1 MTNNHSAGQH
11 NSRPILCAEHFIDP
25 TQAKM
30 FDKGKNYNN
39 DYCYGLFFASLSYDN
54 EGTLFDICPLL
65 PTMRPISQYKK
76 MGKSLC
82 KVQPNNIPTS
92 SLYGHEFFAQILY
105 IQRNVNGLHEL
116 HYLTHITNGHCDSQK
131 KITTTQ
137 NGMAHII
144 FTCMGW
150 AHGRALS
157 LFKGWVNGS
166 HNQDLIFI
174 EHGQNPINS
183 RQKNFNGLI
192 SQQKALAHI
201 LYA

>member
-1 MTNNHSAGQH
+1 M
-11 NSRPILCAEHFIDP
+11 
-25 TQAKM
+25 
-30 FDKGKNYNN
+30 
-39 DYCYGLFFASLSYDN
+39 
-54 EGTLFDICPLL
+54 
-65 PTMRPISQYKK
+65 
-76 MGKSLC
+76 C

-144 FTCMGW
+144 FTYMGW

-183 RQKNFNGLI
+183 RQKNFSGLI